1 MPRTAFVCL
10 PVCLNEC
17 FVLTSHGG
25 FTIIQI
31 TVPNFDETPGKEGTM
46 LEVLLALA
54 IFVAPLLAIVF
65 VANKVAQS
73 IYDKTGYN
81 GFTLSR
87 KILSVS
93 IPVITV
99 FAGFTYFR
107 MTPLVLV
114 PIAILLI
121 LNGRAKTPGY
131 IIVLTVLQF
140 LYGAA
145 WLELLILRI
154 ALNRILQLDV
164 PNLTVEVNES
174 YPPAQPSP
182 PQPPPPQSPPPQ
194 SPLPQSPPPG
204 TGEPVLIQFSG
215 GMGCV
220 EINIIHDP
228 VEDTEEYKQAME
240 RIRPVLYEEFKDQSR
255 PDLCHDIWGRQK
267 QLLQVIGI
275 EWKTPAEMNQTITF
289 H

>member
-1 MPRTAFVCL
+1 
-10 PVCLNEC
+10 
-17 FVLTSHGG
+17 
-25 FTIIQI
+25 
-31 TVPNFDETPGKEGTM
+31 M
-46 LEVLLALA
+46 LEFLLALA
-54 IFVAPLLAIVF
+54 IFVAPVLAIVF

-73 IYDKTGYN
+73 IYDKTDYN

-87 KILSVS
+87 KILSAS

-99 FAGFTYFR
+99 LTGFTHYS
-107 MTPLVLV
+107 MMPLALV
-114 PIAILLI
+114 PVAILLV
-121 LNGRAKTPGY
+121 LNGRAKNPGY
-131 IIVLTVLQF
+131 IIVLTVMQF

-154 ALNRILQLDV
+154 ALNRILQLDI
-164 PNLTVEVNES
+164 PNLTVEVVEH
-174 YPPAQPSP
+174 PPSP
-182 PQPPPPQSPPPQ
+182 PQPPSPPLSPSPPP
-194 SPLPQSPPPG
+194 SPPSPPPG